1 MKTYQ
6 EYIAEAK
13 TVKYSG
19 HDYYGSPEKKVL
31 ARKSPSS
38 SGGGGGGD
46 LEETTKLSK
55 IHRELKSGG
64 QIGTVSPETS
74 ETNTKKEKK
83 AAHKA
88 IQKTLR
94 KLSDKGMVSFT
105 GPHKGRYKYSGTEE
119 PAKEG
124 SYILKPGS
132 HPKAR
137 DKFEKV
143 LKAVGSRFKQQS
155 VLKVDKSGEGKLQYT
170 GGEDKGKSEP
180 MGKLRY
186 NRKLETGSGDTQ
198 IKGKKAS
205 FTVQKD

>member
-6 EYIAEAK
+6 EYMAEAK
-13 TVKYSG
+13 TVKYAG
-19 HDYYGSPEKKVL
+19 HDYYGSPAKKVL

-38 SGGGGGGD
+38 SGGD

-55 IHRELKSGG
+55 IYRELKSGG
-64 QIGTVSPETS
+64 QIGTVSPETG
-74 ETNTKKEKK
+74 ETNTRKEKK

-94 KLSDKGMVSFT
+94 RLSDSGHISFT

-124 SYILKPGS
+124 SYILRPGS

-137 DKFEKV
+137 EKFEKI

-155 VLKVDKSGEGKLQYT
+155 VLRVDKSGEGKLQYT

>member
-1 MKTYQ
+1 MKTYK
-6 EYIAEAK
+6 EYMAEAK
-13 TVKYSG
+13 TVKYAG
-19 HDYYGSPEKKVL
+19 HDYYGSPAKKVL

-38 SGGGGGGD
+38 SGGD

-94 KLSDKGMVSFT
+94 RLSDKKLVSFT

-137 DKFEKV
+137 EKFEKV
-143 LKAVGSRFKQQS
+143 LKAVGAKFKQQS
-155 VLKVDKSGEGKLQYT
+155 VLKVDKSGESKLHYT

-186 NRKLETGSGDTQ
+186 NKSLETGSGDTQ

-205 FTVQKD
+205 FTAQKD

>member
-6 EYIAEAK
+6 EYMAEAK

-19 HDYYGSPEKKVL
+19 HDYYGSPAKKVL

-38 SGGGGGGD
+38 SGGD

-55 IHRELKSGG
+55 IYRELKSGG
-64 QIGTVSPETS
+64 QIGTVSPETG
-74 ETNTKKEKK
+74 ETNTRKEKK

-88 IQKTLR
+88 IQKVLR
-94 KLSDKGMVSFT
+94 RLSDKKLISFT
-105 GPHKGRYKYSGTEE
+105 GRHDGRYKYSGTED

-124 SYILKPGS
+124 SYILRPGS

-137 DKFEKV
+137 EKFEKI

-155 VLKVDKSGEGKLQYT
+155 VLRVDKSGEGKLQYT